1 MDPDT
6 SWLQTL
12 LGISP
17 AEAAPLMGAPM
28 RTPEEIAAGRSSI
41 LGDIAGSAYPGPPQA
56 AGPTGGIG
64 NLPPIPPPA
73 GTAPSATAGVPTPPA
88 SYGGGP
94 MAGGAPS
101 SLFPWI
107 TGTPPAAGPVTAAPP
122 FGAPTAPSGSAAAPV
137 APAAPTTSEDRILK
151 ALRGVSAP
159 PAPIAQKVDT
169 PKAPVP
175 HPMQIANMLA
185 LLGIPPTALPRLG
198 ALGGGRIV

>member
-28 RTPEEIAAGRSSI
+28 RTPEEVAAGRSSI
-41 LGDIAGSAYPGPPQA
+41 LGDIAGSAYPGPPAA

-73 GTAPSATAGVPTPPA
+73 GTAPSVTAGVPPPTA

-94 MAGGAPS
+94 MAGAPVIALSVGYGDASGRRPGYGCSAVWCADGS
-101 SLFPWI
+101 S
-107 TGTPPAAGPVTAAPP
+107 GCG
-122 FGAPTAPSGSAAAPV
+122 SGNSAAATKP
-137 APAAPTTSEDRILK
+137 EDRILK
-151 ALRGVSAP
+151 
-159 PAPIAQKVDT
+159 
-169 PKAPVP
+169 
-175 HPMQIANMLA
+175 
-185 LLGIPPTALPRLG
+185 G
-198 ALGGGRIV
+198 A

>member
-28 RTPEEIAAGRSSI
+28 RTPEEVAAGRSSI
-41 LGDIAGSAYPGPPQA
+41 LGDIAGSAYPGPPAA

-73 GTAPSATAGVPTPPA
+73 GTAPSVTAGVPPPTA

-94 MAGGAPS
+94 MAGAPS
-101 SLFPWI
+101 SLFPWV

-122 FGAPTAPSGSAAAPV
+122 SGAPTAPTAPAAAP
-137 APAAPTTSEDRILK
+137 AAAPEKPEDRILK

-159 PAPIAQKVDT
+159 PAPVAQKVDT
-169 PKAPVP
+169 PKTPVP
-175 HPMQIANMLA
+175 HPIQIANMLA